1 MSQDRPLCGRHTFA
15 YKVIRRDVR
24 PDDRIR
30 DKGNRRSNTLW
41 WTPSGYKEYL
51 VPSDRMY
58 STYTQR
64 YPVEEDDP
72 VEEENLGPEPVD
84 PYEEPE
90 PEEQM
95 NGYKDFYPSE
105 DTTRFN
111 AREDDERI
119 REKLYIEADLVSHS
133 KGKLDPKTIDLV
145 PDEQTMSEEKRR
157 IHKDVCEVL
166 VNEMGDVTSQLGEI
180 VQEIARFGTPGREQE
195 EKHREKELQDLFVRF
210 ANIIAVRMLSSDPR
224 FEETMVGLNGPSQT
238 EIFRSRG
245 SSYMY
250 ADDFEWVIPLS
261 GKLNTRIDVVGD
273 NGTNATFGEVKV
285 TLASELKDRL
295 LGQILRYLVSA

>member
-1 MSQDRPLCGRHTFA
+1 
-15 YKVIRRDVR
+15 
-24 PDDRIR
+24 
-30 DKGNRRSNTLW
+30 LW
-41 WTPSGYKEYL
+41 WTPSGYKGYL
-51 VPSDRMY
+51 EPDRKY

-64 YPVEEDDP
+64 YPVEEYDP
-72 VEEENLGPEPVD
+72 IEEKNLGPQPVD

-95 NGYKDFYPSE
+95 NGYRDFYPSE
-105 DTTRFN
+105 ETTRFN
-111 AREDDERI
+111 ASEDDERI

-133 KGKLDPKTIDLV
+133 KGKLDPKMIDLV

-157 IHKDVCEVL
+157 IHKDICEVL
-166 VNEMGDVTSQLGEI
+166 VNEMGDVTSQLGKI
-180 VQEIARFGTPGREQE
+180 VQEIASFGTPGREQE
-195 EKHREKELQDLFVRF
+195 EKHRETELQDLFVCF

-224 FEETMVGLNGPSQT
+224 FEETMAGRNGSSQK

-273 NGTNATFGEVKV
+273 DGTNAAFGEVKV

>member
-1 MSQDRPLCGRHTFA
+1 MSQNRPLCGRHTFA
-15 YKVIRRDVR
+15 YKVIRRDVT

-30 DKGNRRSNTLW
+30 DKGNRRRNTLW

-64 YPVEEDDP
+64 HPVEKYDP
-72 VEEENLGPEPVD
+72 VEEKNLGPEPVD

-95 NGYKDFYPSE
+95 NEYRDFYPSE
-105 DTTRFN
+105 ETTRFN
-111 AREDDERI
+111 ASEDDERI
-119 REKLYIEADLVSHS
+119 REKLQVEADLVSHS
-133 KGKLDPKTIDLV
+133 KGKLDPKMIDLV

-157 IHKDVCEVL
+157 IHKDICEVL
-166 VNEMGDVTSQLGEI
+166 VNEMGDVTSQLGKI
-180 VQEIARFGTPGREQE
+180 VQEIASFGTPGREQE
-195 EKHREKELQDLFVRF
+195 ENHRETELQDLFVRF
-210 ANIIAVRMLSSDPR
+210 ANIIAVRMLRSDPR
-224 FEETMVGLNGPSQT
+224 FEETMTGRNGLSQT

-250 ADDFEWVIPLS
+250 SDDFEWVIPLS

-273 NGTNATFGEVKV
+273 DGTSVAFGEVKV